1 MMVIPLMKING
12 KISNNFSKSML
23 RKILFL
29 NIFFFITLSLN
40 SYSFEKEAE
49 QLIQS
54 TTDNAKKIILDS
66 NIKIADK
73 KKKIEAIALD
83 VVDVDGLGRFTLGS
97 SRKDLSETQL
107 KKYTEIFRV
116 FFAKNI
122 SSRLQNYS
130 DQNIKV
136 TGSKK
141 INDNYVLVNSK
152 MTSKKDNQEIKID
165 WRVFNIN
172 NKLVIRDLVVEG
184 LSLAKTQREEFAS
197 ILASKGFDGLMANLN
212 EFISKN

>member
-1 MMVIPLMKING
+1 MFK
-12 KISNNFSKSML
+12 
-23 RKILFL
+23 KILFL
-29 NIFFFITLSLN
+29 NIIFLITLSLN
-40 SYSFEKEAE
+40 AFSFEKEAE
-49 QLIQS
+49 QLVLS

-66 NIKIADK
+66 NIKVADK

-83 VVDVDGLGRFTLGS
+83 VVDVDGLGQFSLGAS
-97 SRKDLSETQL
+97 KKDLNESQL
-107 KKYTEIFRV
+107 KKYTETFKV

-130 DQNIKV
+130 DQNITV

-141 INDNYVLVNSK
+141 ISDNYVLVNSK
-152 MTSKKDNQEIKID
+152 MVSKKNNQEVKID

-184 LSLAKTQREEFAS
+184 LSLAKTQREEFGS
-197 ILASKGFDGLMANLN
+197 ILASKGFDGLIADLN

>member
-1 MMVIPLMKING
+1 MMAILLMKING

-49 QLIQS
+49 QLVQS

-66 NIKIADK
+66 NIKINDK
-73 KKKIEAIALD
+73 KKKIEAIALE

-107 KKYTEIFRV
+107 KKYAEIFRV

-141 INDNYVLVNSK
+141 ISDNYVLVNSK
-152 MTSKKDNQEIKID
+152 MVSKKDNQEIKID

-172 NKLVIRDLVVEG
+172 NKLVIRDLVIEG

-197 ILASKGFDGLMANLN
+197 ILASKGFDGLMANLKD
-212 EFISKN
+212 FISKN

>member
-1 MMVIPLMKING
+1 
-12 KISNNFSKSML
+12 ML
-23 RKILFL
+23 RKIFFL
-29 NIFFFITLSLN
+29 NIFFFITLSFN

-49 QLIQS
+49 QLVQS

-66 NIKIADK
+66 NTKIADK
-73 KKKIEAIALD
+73 KKKIESIALN
-83 VVDVDGLGRFTLGS
+83 VVDVDGLGRFFLGS
-97 SRKDLSETQL
+97 SIKDLSETQL
-107 KKYTEIFRV
+107 KKYTEVFRV

-136 TGSKK
+136 AGSKK
-141 INDNYVLVNSK
+141 ISDNYVLVNSK
-152 MTSKKDNQEIKID
+152 MVSKKDNQEIKID

-184 LSLAKTQREEFAS
+184 VSLAKAQREEFGS
-197 ILASKGFDGLMANLN
+197 LLASKGFDGLIANLN

>member
-1 MMVIPLMKING
+1 MMVMLLMKING
-12 KISNNFSKSML
+12 KISNSFLKLML
-23 RKILFL
+23 RKIFFL
-29 NIFFFITLSLN
+29 NIFFFIALSFN

-49 QLIQS
+49 QLVQS

-66 NIKIADK
+66 NIKIDDK

-97 SRKDLSETQL
+97 SKKDLNETQL
-107 KKYTEIFRV
+107 KKYIEVFRV

-141 INDNYVLVNSK
+141 ISDNYVLVNSK
-152 MTSKKDNQEIKID
+152 MVSKKDNQEIKID

-197 ILASKGFDGLMANLN
+197 ILASKGFDGLIANLN

>member
-23 RKILFL
+23 RKIFFL
-29 NIFFFITLSLN
+29 NIFFIIAITFN

-49 QLIQS
+49 QLVQS

-66 NIKIADK
+66 NIKINDK
-73 KKKIEAIALD
+73 KKKIEAIALE

-141 INDNYVLVNSK
+141 ISDNYVLVNSK

-172 NKLVIRDLVVEG
+172 NKLVIRDLVIEG

>member
-1 MMVIPLMKING
+1 
-12 KISNNFSKSML
+12 ML
-23 RKILFL
+23 RKIFFL
-29 NIFFFITLSLN
+29 NIFFIIAITFN

-49 QLIQS
+49 QLVQS

-66 NIKIADK
+66 NIKIDDK

-97 SRKDLSETQL
+97 SRKDLNETQL
-107 KKYTEIFRV
+107 KKYTEVFRV

-136 TGSKK
+136 TGSKRVS
-141 INDNYVLVNSK
+141 DNYVLVNSK
-152 MTSKKDNQEIKID
+152 MVSKKDNQEIKID

-184 LSLAKTQREEFAS
+184 LSLAKTQREEFGS

-212 EFISKN
+212 DFISKN